1 LEIKTSS
8 FMTLYETFKLILNFK
23 IDICKTSKRLTY
35 IITER
40 KNKLWSP
47 LLIIYLIMD
56 RRVVKTILLGINLQ
70 RVTEIS
76 YLFSKFVSKLAF
88 VWYEWAR
95 LKRE

>member
-1 LEIKTSS
+1 
-8 FMTLYETFKLILNFK
+8 
-23 IDICKTSKRLTY
+23 
-35 IITER
+35 
-40 KNKLWSP
+40 
-47 LLIIYLIMD
+47 MD
-56 RRVVKTILLGINLQ
+56 RRVVKTILLVINLQ